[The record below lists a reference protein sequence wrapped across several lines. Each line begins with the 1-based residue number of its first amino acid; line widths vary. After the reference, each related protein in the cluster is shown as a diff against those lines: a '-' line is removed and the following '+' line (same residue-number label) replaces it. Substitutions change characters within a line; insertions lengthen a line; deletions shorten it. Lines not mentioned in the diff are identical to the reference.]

1 MEHADLCEV
10 CTISTELSKNPLKG
24 EPRWTGV
31 QDSVYQG
38 LMQYLNSKAFNIE
51 KFKKKSFYKENL

>member
-10 CTISTELSKNPLKG
+10 CTISIELSKNPLKG

-31 QDSVYQG
+31 QDSVHQG
-38 LMQYLNSKAFNIE
+38 LMQYLNSKGIKIESSERNPSKNI
-51 KFKKKSFYKENL
+51 

>member
-31 QDSVYQG
+31 RDSVHQG

-51 KFKKKSFYKENL
+51 KFETTTTTKKNF